1 MNPFYAEYIATA
13 KILAKARGLNWDLVC
28 DDQGKVSKD
37 TRWNLTELVGMLPPP
52 TLWLGQ
58 IGVDPVAFDKL
69 NEIRRRM
76 NQQPLVSGP
85 MPQHWRDLYQAV
97 FVHQLLVGKTKP
109 QSAMLVAQGI
119 RRLAPVAETTP
130 PWAVTPEQ
138 IQQAYNAVL
147 HSGDSGKLALDF
159 ATTVRNILDRQKLA
173 DIPALARF
181 CIPYPTSE
189 SRSAQQQTETLRK
202 RQNAHGGKEGLRRSL
217 AERKSAAKLPE
228 DRAFWELARTCSRK
242 RLARSPTRSGSPSS
256 RCRSSWA
263 FGSAKPPACPWTGRD
278 GANIWMPMGVRPEN
292 AAASPAR

>member
-58 IGVDPVAFDKL
+58 IGVDPVAFGKL

-76 NQQPLVSGP
+76 NQQPIVSGP

-97 FVHQLLVGKTKP
+97 FVHKLLVGKTKP

-130 PWAVTPEQ
+130 PGAVTPGQ

-159 ATTVRNILDRQKLA
+159 ATTVRTILDRQKLA

-181 CIPYPTSE
+181 
-189 SRSAQQQTETLRK
+189 A
-202 RQNAHGGKEGLRRSL
+202 
-217 AERKSAAKLPE
+217 
-228 DRAFWELARTCSRK
+228 
-242 RLARSPTRSGSPSS
+242 SPTLTNSCSSCRSGTN
-256 RCRSSWA
+256 R
-263 FGSAKPPACPWTGRD
+263 GSQQRHPRHHHVFRNWSHRQGLT
-278 GANIWMPMGVRPEN
+278 
-292 AAASPAR
+292 